1 MDQKLKHKK
10 CSECGNWF
18 AKQNSLQSVC
28 SYYCANKKK
37 NKTAAASASKKKQ
50 ASVKSGLSERDVFEE
65 IWNSFPPEKRVS
77 FVTGKRLSD
86 TQNARAWYFS
96 HVLPKGKAKYPM
108 FMYYKKNIVFKEFKE
123 HELWEYHQN
132 DLKDNPLWDKVFAL
146 KDELIEEYK
155 EHLELFKQ
163 GKVEYYKI

>member
-1 MDQKLKHKK
+1 MDKKIKLKK
-10 CSECGNWF
+10 CAICGEEF
-18 AKQNSLQSVC
+18 IKQYPIQPVC
-28 SYYCANKKK
+28 SYSCANKKK
-37 NKTAAASASKKKQ
+37 NRNASAFASKKKQ
-50 ASVKSGLSERDVFEE
+50 ATVKSGLSERDVFEE

-77 FVTGKRLSD
+77 FVTGKLLSD
-86 TQNARAWYFS
+86 VVNARAWYFS

-108 FMYYKKNIVFKEFKE
+108 FMYYKKNIVLKEFKE
-123 HELWEYHQN
+123 HELWEIHQN

-146 KDELIEEYK
+146 KEELIEEYK